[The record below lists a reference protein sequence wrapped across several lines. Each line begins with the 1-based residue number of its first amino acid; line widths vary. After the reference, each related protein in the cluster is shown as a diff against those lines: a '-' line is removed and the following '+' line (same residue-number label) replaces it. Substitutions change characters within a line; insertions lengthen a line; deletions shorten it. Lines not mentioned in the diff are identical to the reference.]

1 MPRGALFGQKENFT
15 VCFSGKR
22 RSLLHLNTA
31 QRSFF
36 PLQSFSRKTSRKY
49 WLEKSVYYSYFEK
62 SCRKKCTRQCRK
74 VLQVVLSSLF
84 FKEIC
89 KNGTRGHGLMFII
102 AKGKKQQQVRQ
113 LQCQEQVITHIPIA
127 VYMYTERLYRIVLMP
142 AGHPIILLKSNKFN
156 MAAVSVK
163 RSCPY
168 PHSKQNAIKF
178 QFPGRFYAGTNWKTI
193 LDRDSAHT

>member
-1 MPRGALFGQKENFT
+1 MPRGALFGQKENFGKKAIIIT
-15 VCFSGKR
+15 SKHGTEIFFSHYNLFRGK
-22 RSLLHLNTA
+22 
-31 QRSFF
+31 
-36 PLQSFSRKTSRKY
+36 LQEKLARKAR
-49 WLEKSVYYSYFEK
+49 VYSYFEK

>member
-113 LQCQEQVITHIPIA
+113 LQCQEQVIIHIP
-127 VYMYTERLYRIVLMP
+127 YYLSGLSRTQFFRQPFSKQLYTC
-142 AGHPIILLKSNKFN
+142 ILSDYIG
-156 MAAVSVK
+156 SC
-163 RSCPY
+163 SCPLGI
-168 PHSKQNAIKF
+168 P
-178 QFPGRFYAGTNWKTI
+178 
-193 LDRDSAHT
+193 